1 MFTSISIERNLIHDK
16 SPQNKFKLIFFF
28 SFFFFFL
35 LLFIIINSM
44 TTTDIE
50 NDAIQWAIEDT
61 ENAPYFYDQVCNLAS
76 FFSFMQSCLH

>member
-1 MFTSISIERNLIHDK
+1 
-16 SPQNKFKLIFFF
+16 
-28 SFFFFFL
+28 
-35 LLFIIINSM
+35 M

-76 FFSFMQSCLH
+76 FFSLCSLVYINLE